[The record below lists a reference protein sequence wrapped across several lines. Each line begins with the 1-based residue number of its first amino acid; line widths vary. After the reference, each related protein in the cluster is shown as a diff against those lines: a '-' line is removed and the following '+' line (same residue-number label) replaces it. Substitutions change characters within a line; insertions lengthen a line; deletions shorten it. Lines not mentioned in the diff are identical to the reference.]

1 MEKKKRIISKL
12 IFALVIAAIVSMCFV
27 GTTLARYVSSNGGS
41 ATTGVALWNIDFG
54 EIGATDAEF
63 GNLSPDDTAYAEVAA
78 ATSNRSHS
86 TAKTHVATI
95 QNTGDVDA
103 DVTIKVGET
112 IDYTYMEMVDDAF
125 TGGSEWTNET
135 VVGEDT
141 VPAKTNVDKL
151 FSITLYYGTSEDADS
166 ATTKVTESATPVS
179 ATDGVIYVYAVV
191 TWTSDDF
198 DLKTN
203 ADKLDTWVGEN
214 IETVSFA
221 LMFEAVQAST
231 SPTTGS

>member
-54 EIGATDAEF
+54 EIGATDTEF

-86 TAKTHVATI
+86 TEKTLVATI
-95 QNTGDVDA
+95 KNTGDVDA

-112 IDYTYMEMVDDAF
+112 IAYTGNGREF

-141 VPAKTNVDKL
+141 VPAKTNVDAL
-151 FSITLYYGTSEDADS
+151 FSITLYYGTSEGADS
-166 ATTKVTESATPVS
+166 ATTKVTESAIPVS

-191 TWTSDDF
+191 TWTSDDY
-198 DLKTN
+198 DLKEN

-221 LMFEAVQAST
+221 LTFEAVQAST